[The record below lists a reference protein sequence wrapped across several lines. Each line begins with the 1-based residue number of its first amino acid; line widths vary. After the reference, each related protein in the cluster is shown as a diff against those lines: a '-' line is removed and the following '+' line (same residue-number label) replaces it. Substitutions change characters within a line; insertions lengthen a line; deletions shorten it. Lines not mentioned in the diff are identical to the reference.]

1 MMGEQGAQL
10 LWAVGALV
18 LVASS
23 LIARRLPIR
32 QMLKMALLWFAIFA
46 TIFIGFSMR
55 QEIGRVWQRAKFA
68 ALGQAIDTESGTIRI
83 AMSADG
89 HFWTNAA
96 VNGRNVRFLIDSGA
110 TFAAISNDTA
120 ERSGVPIDETGFPV
134 LIQTA
139 NGAIHARR
147 GRIERFAIGSIVR
160 DDMAVTISSELG
172 DTNLLGMNF
181 LSTLKSWRVEGR
193 TLVLER

>member
-10 LWAVGALV
+10 IGAVGALV

-32 QMLKMALLWFAIFA
+32 QTAKMALLWIAIFA
-46 TIFIGFSMR
+46 SVFLGFSMR
-55 QEIGRVWQRAKFA
+55 EEIGHAWQRAKFA
-68 ALGQAIDTESGTIRI
+68 ALGQSVDMESGTIRI
-83 AMSADG
+83 AMSEDG
-89 HFWTNAA
+89 HFWTEAT
-96 VNGRNVRFLIDSGA
+96 VNDKNIRFLIDSGA
-110 TFAAISNDTA
+110 TFTAISKDTA
-120 ERSGVPIDETGFPV
+120 ERSGVTVDEKGFPV

-139 NGAIHARR
+139 NGVIHARR
-147 GRIERFAIGSIVR
+147 GRIERFSVGPIVLE
-160 DDMAVTISSELG
+160 DMAVTVSSELG